1 SASAEESSVRRGTSG
16 RARPSRELSDIIEPP
31 QGGGFGGA
39 EEAVLDRGGELAQ
52 QGDGGIGLLEQQGGG
67 ALALVQRPQQLPG
80 APALDPGAHR
90 LQGGAQ
96 FRRGGDLGQ
105 AIDHR
110 VQAIQLEGDRAGQGG
125 VGQQQVQQELGLER
139 RVIGASVGGS

>member
-1 SASAEESSVRRGTSG
+1 RGTSG

-96 FRRGGDLGQ
+96 FRRGETSGRRSITASRRSSWK
-105 AIDHR
+105 AIERGR
-110 VQAIQLEGDRAGQGG
+110 V
-125 VGQQQVQQELGLER
+125 
-139 RVIGASVGGS
+139 ASVSSRSSRCSGWSAA